1 MEENLGRWTD
11 QIAKEISQPLK
22 YVNAVAELL
31 AEGATLP
38 FIARYRKEMTGS
50 MDEVLIATIRDRIEQ
65 LRELDKRREAIIAS
79 VEKQGKLTPEL
90 MGAIVAATTLAE
102 LEDIYLPYKPKRK
115 TRASVAKERGLEP
128 LAQKIFDQDK
138 FDLEAFAKSF
148 VDSGKDVADVEAALD
163 GARDIIAEWVSEN
176 PDTRRNV
183 RELFWRE
190 GVVTSKV
197 MKGKEAEGQ
206 KFKDYFEW
214 TEPIAKTPSHRLLAM
229 RRGEKESI
237 LALDIFPPEEE
248 AIGKMERQY
257 IKHDNAA
264 AEHVKLAI
272 KDSYKRLLRP
282 SLETEV
288 RMESKMKA
296 DEEAIKV
303 FASNLKELLLAA
315 PLGQKNV
322 LALDPGFR
330 SGVKVVCLDRQG
342 KLLHNDVIYPH
353 SPPRPSG
360 GEPQREAAKAGVLIK
375 SLCEKYDIE
384 AIAIGN
390 GTASRETE
398 SFVKAL
404 GLSNKIIIVMVNEA
418 GASVYSASD
427 VARDEFPDKDV
438 TVRGAVS
445 IGRRLVDPLAELVK
459 IDAKS
464 IGVGQYQHDVE
475 QTKLKQG
482 LDDVVVSCVNSVGVE
497 VNTASKELLSYVSG
511 LSPALAKNIVEYRN
525 QNGPFKDRESLKKVS
540 RLGEKVFEQAAGF
553 LRIHEAKNPLDAS
566 AVHPESYAVVQQMA
580 KDLNC
585 SVKDLMTSVELRK
598 QLDLKKYVT
607 EKVGLPTL
615 TDIVTELEKPGRD
628 PRKVFE
634 IFSFTEGVNTI
645 ADLKI
650 GMKMPGIVTNVTNFG
665 AFVDVGVHQDGLVHI
680 SHLGDK
686 FIKDPKEAVT
696 VAQKVNV
703 TVVEVDV
710 ARKRIGLSMKSNPF
724 ADQVPQQKSSAPK
737 NKSNAK
743 SGSAPKRPEGNRNK
757 SSKPSKPT
765 EKEMSMEE
773 KLALLRE
780 KFKK

>member
-38 FIARYRKEMTGS
+38 FIARYRKELTGS
-50 MDEVLIATIRDRIEQ
+50 MDEVMIATIRDRIDQ

-128 LAQKIFDQDK
+128 LAQKVFDQEK
-138 FDLEAFAKSF
+138 FDLEAFAASF
-148 VDSGKDVADVEAALD
+148 VDAGKDVADVQAALD

-176 PDTRRNV
+176 PDTRKNIRD
-183 RELFWRE
+183 LFWRE
-190 GVVTSKV
+190 GVVASKV
-197 MKGKEAEGQ
+197 MKGKETEGQ

-214 TEPIAKTPSHRLLAM
+214 SEPISKTPSHRLLAM

-257 IKHDNAA
+257 IKTDNAA
-264 AEHVKLAI
+264 AEQVKLAI

-353 SPPRPSG
+353 
-360 GEPQREAAKAGVLIK
+360 EPQRETVKAGMLIK
-375 SLCEKYDIE
+375 SLVEKYEIE

-398 SFVKAL
+398 TFIKAL

-427 VARDEFPDKDV
+427 VAREEFPDKDV

-525 QNGPFKDRESLKKVS
+525 QNGPFKDREALKKVS

-566 AVHPESYAVVQQMA
+566 AVHPESYPIVQKMA
-580 KDLNC
+580 KDLGC
-585 SVKDLMTSVELRK
+585 TVKDLMTSAELRK
-598 QLDLKKYVT
+598 QLDLKAYVT

-615 TDIVTELEKPGRD
+615 TDILTELEKPGRD

-650 GMKMPGIVTNVTNFG
+650 GMKLPGIVTNVTAFG

-680 SHLGDK
+680 SHLSDK

-696 VAQKVNV
+696 VAQKVMV

-710 ARKRIGLSMKSNPF
+710 QRKRIGLSMKANAF
-724 ADQVPQQKSSAPK
+724 ADQVPQQQQRSSAPK
-737 NKSNAK
+737 GKGKPNATSAGHQNRENKSFK
-743 SGSAPKRPEGNRNK
+743 SHKPKPA
-757 SSKPSKPT
+757 

-773 KLALLRE
+773 KLALLKE
-780 KFKK
+780 KFKR